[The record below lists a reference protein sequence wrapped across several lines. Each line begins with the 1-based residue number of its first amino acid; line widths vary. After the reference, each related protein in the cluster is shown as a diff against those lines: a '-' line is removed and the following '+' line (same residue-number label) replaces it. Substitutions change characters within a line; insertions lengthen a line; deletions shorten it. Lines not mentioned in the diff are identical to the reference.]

1 MEERQIPFSFA
12 QLEYFVAVAET
23 GNISAAA
30 AKLHASQS
38 ALSSALLRL
47 ERLLGTQLLIRNHA
61 RGVRLTQHGEELL
74 IHARD
79 VLSRAHLL
87 EQTSVDLQGGIRGTL
102 NAGCFLTIAPFV
114 IPPVVRELRRDHP
127 DLDLR
132 VTELDTPAIGTA
144 LQEGRIEVAVCYRIG
159 LGESTT
165 FTELATLRPYALVSP
180 TSPLA
185 GRDAVSLAELAAEP
199 LVVLRLP
206 YVQNR
211 TLEFFRQSGHEPARV
226 IETSSF
232 ETMRGLVSAG
242 AGVTVLNQRVGT
254 DHTYD
259 GGRVVSVE
267 LSDPVAPASV
277 GIATA
282 RGARVTE
289 RARVFS
295 AACARAIRASIRA
308 SARSRADD
316 NADDGADEPNAE

>member
-1 MEERQIPFSFA
+1 MDSRQIPFSFA

-23 GNISAAA
+23 GNISVAA

-61 RGVRLTQHGEELL
+61 RGVRLTAHGEELL
-74 IHARD
+74 AHARD
-79 VLSRAHLL
+79 VLSRAHRL
-87 EQTSVDLQGGIRGTL
+87 EQAGVDLQGGVRGTIT
-102 NAGCFLTIAPFV
+102 AGCFLTMSPFI
-114 IPPVVRELRRDHP
+114 IPPVVRRLRRDHP
-127 DLDLR
+127 DLDVR
-132 VTELDTPAIGTA
+132 VIELDTPSIDTA

-159 LGESTT
+159 LGETT
-165 FTELATLRPYALVSP
+165 SFTELATLHPYALVSP
-180 TSPLA
+180 EHPLA
-185 GRDAVSLAELAAEP
+185 GRGTVGLADLAGEP

-206 YVQNR
+206 YVQER
-211 TLEFFRQSGHEPARV
+211 TLAMLREAGVEPSSV
-226 IETSSF
+226 IETANF

-242 AGVTVLNQRVGT
+242 AGFTVLNQRVAT

-259 GGRVVSVE
+259 GGRVATLE
-267 LSDPVAPASV
+267 LSDPITPASV

-295 AACARAIRASIRA
+295 AACAGAIRAAAGLRPA
-308 SARSRADD
+308 
-316 NADDGADEPNAE
+316 